1 MGKRKGSR
9 ETLRNT
15 IGIIVILIVAVVAA
29 YYTYFRYNTYGIIVK
44 KTSTGIVLSVSY
56 KAGVGKV
63 FIPYMEL
70 YSAKIVYRG
79 KTISPTQLMA
89 GDWIYIKRKMW
100 GRDKGKIVYVKVVKG
115 SRARGQGP

>member
-1 MGKRKGSR
+1 MGKRKNN
-9 ETLRNT
+9 ETLRNA
-15 IGIIVILIVAVVAA
+15 IGLVVILIVAAVAA

-56 KAGVGKV
+56 KAGVGRV

-70 YSAKIVYRG
+70 YGAKIVYRG

-100 GRDKGKIVYVKVVKG
+100 GKDKGKIVYVKVVKG